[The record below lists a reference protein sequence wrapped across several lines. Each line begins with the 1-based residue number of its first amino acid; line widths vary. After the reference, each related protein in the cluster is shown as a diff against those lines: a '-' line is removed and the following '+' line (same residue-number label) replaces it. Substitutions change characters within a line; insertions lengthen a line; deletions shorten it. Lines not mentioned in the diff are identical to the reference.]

1 MPTVMAREWHD
12 EVSVASHARPLF
24 ANSRVTRR
32 LVSLPFSAVQLVG
45 LELSWCRCRCRTFL
59 EYGPLRP
66 EASWLPRS
74 VLAVLARRAEGL
86 QLRPCES
93 PNVCAVVTQLVTQ
106 AVPLSTCGRAEPEGI

>member
-59 EYGPLRP
+59 EYGHLPPEPRRRCRGRALSVREQHRDGLRFI
-66 EASWLPRS
+66 EERLRCLWFA
-74 VLAVLARRAEGL
+74 AVLRVQHRHAKPTTL
-86 QLRPCES
+86 
-93 PNVCAVVTQLVTQ
+93 
-106 AVPLSTCGRAEPEGI
+106 